1 MEAFA
6 HPSYMFAD
14 PYTHNVDRRGKNAYF
29 KAQSLRA

>member
-14 PYTHNVDRRGKNAYF
+14 PYTHNVDRRGKMRTSRL
-29 KAQSLRA
+29 KV